1 MQTVAAVREQTQR
14 RRYQRLSAEAI
25 EALWSGWRAGKTT
38 VTIGHALGQAPETV
52 RKVLA
57 RRGGI
62 APLPRTRARWAL
74 HVSEREAISRG
85 VAAGESTRTIAAQ
98 LERAP
103 STISREIA
111 RNGGR
116 AQYRATVAEAAAWE
130 RARRPKRCRLAQHP
144 SLRAIVRAKLEA
156 DWSPEQIAAWLKRT
170 YPDDSTMHVSH
181 ETIYRTLYV
190 QARGALKKAL
200 VAHLRRHRGMRHSHA
215 ATTRGHGQGQLVD
228 LVSISE
234 RPASAEDRAVP
245 GHWEGDLL
253 LGSRT
258 SQIATLV
265 ERHSR
270 FVLLVQLPRRDTAT
284 VVPAL
289 ARRVR
294 QLPTQL
300 RQSLTWDRGKEMAQ
314 HRAFTVAT
322 DVAVYFCDPH
332 SPWQRGSNENT
343 NGLLRQY
350 FPKGMDLT
358 TIRQRQLDA
367 VALKLNT
374 RPRQTLNWQTPAEV
388 LATAVASTD

>member
-1 MQTVAAVREQTQR
+1 MQMVSTVRAQGK
-14 RRYQRLSAEAI
+14 RRYQRLSPEAI
-25 EALWSGWRAGKTT
+25 AALWRGWRAGQTT
-38 VTIGHALGQAPETV
+38 VTIGLALGQTREAI
-52 RKVLA
+52 RNVLA
-57 RRGGI
+57 RHGGI
-62 APLPRTRARWAL
+62 APPPRTRAPRAL
-74 HVSEREAISRG
+74 QVADRELISRG
-85 VAAGESTRTIAAQ
+85 IAAGASLRAIAAQ
-98 LERAP
+98 LQRPP

-116 AQYRATVAEAAAWE
+116 AQYRATAADAAAWA
-130 RARRPKRCRLAQHP
+130 RARRPKRCRLAQRAP
-144 SLRAIVRAKLEA
+144 LRTIVSAKLEA
-156 DWSPEQIAAWLKRT
+156 EWSPEQIAAWLKRK
-170 YPDDSTMHVSH
+170 YPDDSRMHVSH

-190 QARGALKKAL
+190 QSRGALKKAL
-200 VAHLRRHRGMRHSHA
+200 VAHLRRGRGMRHSRA

-253 LGSRT
+253 LGSHT

-270 FVLLVQLPRRDTAT
+270 FVLLIRLSGRDTAS

-289 ARRVR
+289 TRRVG

-300 RQSLTWDRGKEMAQ
+300 KQSLTWDRGKEMAQ
-314 HRAFTVAT
+314 HRAFTIAT
-322 DVAVYFCDPH
+322 DVAVYFCDPR

-358 TIRQRQLDA
+358 SITQQQLDA

-388 LATAVASTD
+388 LAAAVASTD